1 MAIIWYR
8 KPMFDDF
15 LYNYYRAIK
24 LDKNLYRDSKIFGN
38 LSFFF
43 AGLII
48 IINGLA
54 GLVAQKSYIETLK
67 TVYNLNNFSGS
78 SLPEAILSSVIG
90 WIIWAVLIYII
101 GAKLFSENK
110 ISTSFK
116 NILIIVGYGH
126 APGVFRFFAIIPDLL
141 IPLILITEI
150 WIFLSISSGVKEVL
164 QYKSNFKSLG
174 VVIIAFLIIFF
185 GFVYLVGGLPGLR

>member
-8 KPMFDDF
+8 EPMFDDF

-24 LDKNLYRDSKIFGN
+24 LDGSLYRDSKIFEN
-38 LSFFF
+38 LSFLF

-54 GLVAQKSYIETLK
+54 GLVAQKTYIETLS
-67 TVYNLNNFSGS
+67 TVYNISNFSGS
-78 SLPEAILSSVIG
+78 GLIGAVLSSIIG
-90 WIIWAVLIYII
+90 WVIWAVLIYII
-101 GAKLFSENK
+101 GAKLFSEAK

-116 NILIIVGYGH
+116 NVLIVVGYGH
-126 APGVFRFFAIIPDLL
+126 APGLFRFFAIIPDLL
-141 IPLILITEI
+141 IPLILVTEI
-150 WIFLSISSGVKEVL
+150 WIFLSISSGVKEIL

-174 VVIIAFLIIFF
+174 VVILAFLVIFLT
-185 GFVYLVGGLPGLR
+185 FVYLAGSLSR